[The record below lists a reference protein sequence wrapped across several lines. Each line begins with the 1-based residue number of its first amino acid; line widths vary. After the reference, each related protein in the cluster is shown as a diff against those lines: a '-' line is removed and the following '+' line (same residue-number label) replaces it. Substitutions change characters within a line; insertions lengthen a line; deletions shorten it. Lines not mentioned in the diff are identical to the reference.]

1 MSRLY
6 IMRFLFAILVL
17 MWSVSSAS
25 ACAVDRP
32 VVFAGLDW
40 QSNAFHTAVA
50 QFILEQGYGCE
61 TDVVPGTT
69 IPLLQ
74 GVAQG
79 DVDIVMEVWKDNV
92 TEVWNRGLRRKQ
104 VVEIGTNF
112 PDAVQGWYVP
122 RYMVEGEGAVA
133 PALISVTDLPAH
145 KALFTD
151 PEEPDKGRF
160 YNCIAGWNC
169 EVINSAKLKAYGL
182 ESDFTNFR
190 PGTGAALAAAIAS
203 SYIRKKP
210 IVTYYWGPTW
220 VLGKYDMVMLEEPPF
235 DADVFADLV
244 TNPSPT
250 TATAYPVVEVAI
262 GANRHFANNAPE
274 IVSFLKRY
282 ETNAALVSAALAYM
296 EETGG
301 QAEGAA
307 RHFLRTRAD
316 VWSEWVEQEPA
327 AKITATLA
335 SMEN

>member
-1 MSRLY
+1 
-6 IMRFLFAILVL
+6 MRFVLFFV
-17 MWSVSSAS
+17 VSCLSMAS
-25 ACAVDRP
+25 AQACEVDRP
-32 VVFAGLDW
+32 VVFAGMDW

-61 TDVVPGTT
+61 TDVLPGTT

-79 DVDIVMEVWKDNV
+79 DIDIVMEVWKDNV
-92 TEVWNRGLRRKQ
+92 TEVWNRGLRRNQ
-104 VVEIGTNF
+104 VVEVGTNF

-122 RYMVEGEGAVA
+122 RYMVEGADAVA
-133 PALISVTDLPAH
+133 PDLVSVSDLPAH

-169 EVINSAKLKAYGL
+169 EVINSAKLKAYNL
-182 ESDFTNFR
+182 EAHYTNFR

-220 VLGKYDMVMLEEPPF
+220 VLGKYDMVMLEEPPY
-235 DADVFADLV
+235 DADVFTDLASNP
-244 TNPSPT
+244 NPSA
-250 TATAYPVVEVAI
+250 ATAYPVVEVAI
-262 GANRHFANNAPE
+262 GANRRFSESAPE
-274 IVSFLKRY
+274 IVAFLERY
-282 ETNAALVSAALAYM
+282 ETDSALVSAALAYM

-301 QAEGAA
+301 QPDDAA
-307 RHFLRTRAD
+307 RHFLETEPGIWSAWLEGSATKKVRAALNSQD
-316 VWSEWVEQEPA
+316 Q
-327 AKITATLA
+327 
-335 SMEN
+335 